1 VTAEI
6 TTIPVSGE
14 IVLNAESPATDK
26 LAALKANETIIKRN
40 WKAATEK
47 ANNVYRSLTLIHT
60 YDLWKMHKDAAGK
73 RKYSSF
79 EKYLFGEF
87 GWELSRVRALQVIK
101 QTRSAMIEAGELPA
115 ETGTTRKRTAPEVTS
130 ERAAKVTADQ
140 LEKALD
146 AFRTRCASIDAG
158 DPDKGTIENVLA
170 DIEPVLATAIDALR
184 DFVASAAAEAEGDE
198 DDDDDDDDE
207 DEDEDESDN

>member
-1 VTAEI
+1 VTNETLPA
-6 TTIPVSGE
+6 VAGE

-101 QTRSAMIEAGELPA
+101 QTRAAMIESGELPA
-115 ETGTTRKRTAPEVTS
+115 DTATTRKRTAPEVTS

-146 AFRTRCASIDAG
+146 AFRTRCASIDEG
-158 DPDKGTIENVLA
+158 DPDKGTIVNVFE
-170 DIEPVLATAIDALR
+170 DVEPVLSIAISNLR
-184 DFVASAAAEAEGDE
+184 DFVASAEADNGEDE
-198 DDDDDDDDE
+198 DDDDE
-207 DEDEDESDN
+207 DEDEDEDEDQ